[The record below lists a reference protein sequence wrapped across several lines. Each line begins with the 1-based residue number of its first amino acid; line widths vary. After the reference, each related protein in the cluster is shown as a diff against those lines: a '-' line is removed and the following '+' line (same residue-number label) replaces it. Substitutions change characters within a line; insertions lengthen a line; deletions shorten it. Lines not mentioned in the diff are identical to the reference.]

1 MFLLLL
7 KFGGIHMM
15 NLYDSSL
22 FFDEMFDGNQ
32 PKPHYRSFHHKLSIF
47 SQEQLEE
54 KYRQAQASFLRQG
67 ITFTVYGA
75 QDGTERT
82 MPFDC
87 VPIIIPQTQWA
98 IIEEGVKQ
106 RVEALN
112 LFLQDVYAEQ
122 KIIRDGYIPRQ
133 LVEKNPYFSPIM
145 LGLKVPIAN
154 HIFLAGIDLI
164 RDEKGDYF
172 VLEDNLRNPSGISY
186 VFENRDVMK
195 EVYPEFF
202 SKHTILSLDKQMANM
217 KKALLAH
224 RPSTMEEGREPKAV
238 LLTAG
243 MYNSAYYDHLFLA
256 QHLSI
261 QLVEGRDLVVQD
273 LKVYMK
279 TIYGLQ
285 QIDII
290 YRRIDDDFL
299 DPVAFREDSLLG
311 VPHLMAVY
319 QAGNVAILNAVGNGV
334 ADDKA
339 MYAYVPEMI
348 RYYLQEEPILPNV
361 KTYHLE
367 DEQQRAW
374 VLEHIQEL
382 VIKNVSAS
390 GGYDMLIGPHASED
404 EITLFKDK
412 IMMHPCQYIA
422 QPTIKLSR
430 APSFQNG
437 RFYPC
442 HVDLRVYAMKGEDC
456 YVLPGGLS
464 RVALQEG
471 SLVVNSSQ
479 GGGAKDT
486 WILKEELKHAESS
499 SRRVILDGTV

>member
-1 MFLLLL
+1 M
-7 KFGGIHMM
+7 KK
-15 NLYDSSL
+15 LYDSSL
-22 FFDEMFDGNQ
+22 FFDEMFDGNK
-32 PKPHYRSFHHKLSIF
+32 PKPHYRSFHHKLSLF

-67 ITFTVYGA
+67 VTFTVYGT

-87 VPIIIPQTQWA
+87 VPIIIPQIQWSH
-98 IIEEGVKQ
+98 IEAGVKQ

-112 LFLQDVYAEQ
+112 LFIQDVYGQ
-122 KIIRDGYIPRQ
+122 QNILRDGLIPRQ
-133 LVEKNPYFSPIM
+133 LVENNPYFTPM
-145 LGLKVPIAN
+145 MTGLQVPIKN

-164 RDEKGDYF
+164 RDEKGRYH

-202 SKHTILSLDKQMANM
+202 SKHTIRPLDKQMCYM

-224 RPSTMEEGREPKAV
+224 RPPSMQADREPKAV

-243 MYNSAYYDHLFLA
+243 IYNSAYYDHVFLA
-256 QHLSI
+256 QHLNI
-261 QLVEGRDLVVQD
+261 KLVEGRDLVVQD

-285 QIDII
+285 QVDII

-299 DPVAFREDSLLG
+299 DPAVFREDSLLG
-311 VPHLMAVY
+311 VPHLMAAY
-319 QAGNVAILNAVGNGV
+319 QAGHVAILNAVGNGV

-339 MYAYVPEMI
+339 MYAYVPDMI

-361 KTYHLE
+361 KTYHLG
-367 DEQQRAW
+367 DDKQREW
-374 VLEHIQEL
+374 VLKHMQEL

-390 GGYDMLIGPHASED
+390 GGYDMLIGPHASEE
-404 EITLFKDK
+404 EIALFKQK
-412 IMMHPCQYIA
+412 ICKNPLQYIA

-430 APSFQNG
+430 APAFQNG

-442 HVDLRVYAMKGEDC
+442 HVDLRVYVMKGEDC

-464 RVALQEG
+464 RVALEEG

-486 WILKEELKHAESS
+486 WILKEELQHAKSS
-499 SRRVILDGTV
+499 SRRVVLDGSV

>member
-1 MFLLLL
+1 
-7 KFGGIHMM
+7 MM
-15 NLYDSSL
+15 KKLYDSSL
-22 FFDEMFDGNQ
+22 FFDEMFDGNK
-32 PKPHYRSFHHKLSIF
+32 PKPHYRSFHHKLSLF

-67 ITFTVYGA
+67 VTFTVYGT

-87 VPIIIPQTQWA
+87 VPIIIPQRQWSH
-98 IIEEGVKQ
+98 IEAGVKQ

-112 LFLQDVYAEQ
+112 LFIQDVYGQ
-122 KIIRDGYIPRQ
+122 QNILRDGLIPRQ
-133 LVEKNPYFSPIM
+133 LVENNPYFTPM
-145 LGLKVPIAN
+145 MTGLQVPIKN

-164 RDEKGDYF
+164 RDEKGRYH

-202 SKHTILSLDKQMANM
+202 SKHTIRPLDKQMSYM

-224 RPSTMEEGREPKAV
+224 RPPSMQADREPKAV

-243 MYNSAYYDHLFLA
+243 IYNSAYYDHVFLA
-256 QHLSI
+256 QHLNI
-261 QLVEGRDLVVQD
+261 KLVEGRDLVVQD

-285 QIDII
+285 QVDII

-299 DPVAFREDSLLG
+299 DPAVFREDSLLG
-311 VPHLMAVY
+311 VPHLMAAY
-319 QAGNVAILNAVGNGV
+319 QAGHVAILNAVGNGV

-339 MYAYVPEMI
+339 MYAYVPDMI

-361 KTYHLE
+361 KTYHLG
-367 DEQQRAW
+367 DDKQREW
-374 VLEHIQEL
+374 VLKHMQEL

-390 GGYDMLIGPHASED
+390 GGYDMLIGPHASEE
-404 EITLFKDK
+404 EIALFKQK
-412 IMMHPCQYIA
+412 ICKNPLQYIA

-430 APSFQNG
+430 APAFQNG

-442 HVDLRVYAMKGEDC
+442 HVDLRVYVMKGEDC

-464 RVALQEG
+464 RVALEEG

-486 WILKEELKHAESS
+486 WILKEELQHAKSS
-499 SRRVILDGTV
+499 SRRVVLDGTV

>member
-1 MFLLLL
+1 
-7 KFGGIHMM
+7 MM
-15 NLYDSSL
+15 KKLYDSSL
-22 FFDEMFDGNQ
+22 FFDEMFDGNK
-32 PKPHYRSFHHKLSIF
+32 PKPHYRSFHHKLSLF

-67 ITFTVYGA
+67 VTFTVYGT

-87 VPIIIPQTQWA
+87 VPIIIPQRQWSH
-98 IIEEGVKQ
+98 IEAGVKQ

-112 LFLQDVYAEQ
+112 LFLQDVYGQ
-122 KIIRDGYIPRQ
+122 QNILRDGLIPRQ
-133 LVEKNPYFSPIM
+133 LVENNPYFTSM
-145 LGLKVPIAN
+145 MTGLQVPIKN

-164 RDEKGDYF
+164 RDEKGRYH

-202 SKHTILSLDKQMANM
+202 SKHTIRPLDKQMSYM

-224 RPSTMEEGREPKAV
+224 RPPSMQADREPKAV

-243 MYNSAYYDHLFLA
+243 IYNSAYYDHVFLA
-256 QHLSI
+256 QHLNI
-261 QLVEGRDLVVQD
+261 KLVEGRDLVVQD

-285 QIDII
+285 QVDII

-299 DPVAFREDSLLG
+299 DPAVFREDSLLG
-311 VPHLMAVY
+311 VPHLMAAY
-319 QAGNVAILNAVGNGV
+319 QAGHVSILNAVGNGV

-339 MYAYVPEMI
+339 MYAYVPDMI

-361 KTYHLE
+361 KTYHLG
-367 DEQQRAW
+367 DDKQREW
-374 VLEHIQEL
+374 VLEHMQEL

-390 GGYDMLIGPHASED
+390 GGYDMLIGPHASEE
-404 EITLFKDK
+404 EIALFKQK
-412 IMMHPCQYIA
+412 ICKTPLQYIA

-430 APSFQNG
+430 APAFQNG

-442 HVDLRVYAMKGEDC
+442 HVDLRVYVMKGEDC

-464 RVALQEG
+464 RVALEEG

-486 WILKEELKHAESS
+486 WILKEELQHAKSS
-499 SRRVILDGTV
+499 SRRVVLDGTV

>member
-1 MFLLLL
+1 
-7 KFGGIHMM
+7 MM
-15 NLYDSSL
+15 KKLYDSSL
-22 FFDEMFDGNQ
+22 FFDEMFDGNK
-32 PKPHYRSFHHKLSIF
+32 PKPHYRSFHHKLSLF

-67 ITFTVYGA
+67 VTFTVYGT

-87 VPIIIPQTQWA
+87 VPIIIPQRQWSH
-98 IIEEGVKQ
+98 IEAGVKQ

-112 LFLQDVYAEQ
+112 LFLQDVYGQ
-122 KIIRDGYIPRQ
+122 QNILRDGLIPRQ
-133 LVEKNPYFSPIM
+133 LVENNPYFTSM
-145 LGLKVPIAN
+145 MTGLQVPIKN

-164 RDEKGDYF
+164 RDEKGRYH

-202 SKHTILSLDKQMANM
+202 SKHTIRPLDKQMSYM

-224 RPSTMEEGREPKAV
+224 RPPSMQADREPKAV

-243 MYNSAYYDHLFLA
+243 IYNSAYYDHVFLA
-256 QHLSI
+256 QHLNI
-261 QLVEGRDLVVQD
+261 KLVEGRDLVVQD

-285 QIDII
+285 QVDII

-299 DPVAFREDSLLG
+299 DPAVFREDSLLG
-311 VPHLMAVY
+311 VPHLMAAY
-319 QAGNVAILNAVGNGV
+319 QAGHVAILNAVGNGV

-339 MYAYVPEMI
+339 MYAYVPDMI

-361 KTYHLE
+361 KTYHLG
-367 DEQQRAW
+367 DDKQREW
-374 VLEHIQEL
+374 VLEHMQEL

-390 GGYDMLIGPHASED
+390 GGYDMLIGPHASEE
-404 EITLFKDK
+404 EIALFKQK
-412 IMMHPCQYIA
+412 ICKTPLQYIA

-430 APSFQNG
+430 APAFQNG

-442 HVDLRVYAMKGEDC
+442 HVDLRVYVMKGEDC

-464 RVALQEG
+464 RVALEEG

-486 WILKEELKHAESS
+486 WILKEELQHAKSS
-499 SRRVILDGTV
+499 SRRVVLDGTV

>member
-1 MFLLLL
+1 M
-7 KFGGIHMM
+7 KK
-15 NLYDSSL
+15 LYDSSL
-22 FFDEMFDGNQ
+22 FFDEMFDGNK
-32 PKPHYRSFHHKLSIF
+32 PKPHYRSFHHKLSLF
-47 SQEQLEE
+47 SLEQLEE

-67 ITFTVYGA
+67 ITFTVYGT

-87 VPIIIPQTQWA
+87 VPIIIPQRQWTH
-98 IIEEGVKQ
+98 IEAGVKQ

-112 LFLQDVYAEQ
+112 LFLQDVYGQ
-122 KIIRDGYIPRQ
+122 QNILRDGLIPRQ
-133 LVEKNPYFSPIM
+133 LVENNPYFKQM
-145 LGLKVPIAN
+145 MTGLQVPIKN

-164 RDEKGDYF
+164 RDEKGLYH

-202 SKHTILSLDKQMANM
+202 SKHTILPLDKQMCYM
-217 KKALLAH
+217 KMALLAH
-224 RPSTMEEGREPKAV
+224 RPPSMQADREPKAV

-243 MYNSAYYDHLFLA
+243 IYNSAYYDHVFLA
-256 QHLSI
+256 QHLNI
-261 QLVEGRDLVVQD
+261 KLVEGRDLVVQD

-285 QIDII
+285 QVDII

-299 DPVAFREDSLLG
+299 DPAVFREDSLLG
-311 VPHLMAVY
+311 VPHLMAAY
-319 QAGNVAILNAVGNGV
+319 QAGHVAILNAVGNGV

-339 MYAYVPEMI
+339 MYAYVPDMI

-361 KTYHLE
+361 KTYHLG
-367 DEQQRAW
+367 DDKQREW
-374 VLEHIQEL
+374 VLKHMQEL

-390 GGYDMLIGPHASED
+390 GGYDMLIGPHASEE
-404 EITLFKDK
+404 EIALFKQK
-412 IMMHPCQYIA
+412 ICKNPLQYIA

-430 APSFQNG
+430 APAFQNG

-442 HVDLRVYAMKGEDC
+442 HVDLRVYVMKGEDC

-464 RVALQEG
+464 RVALEEG

-486 WILKEELKHAESS
+486 WILKEELQHAKSS
-499 SRRVILDGTV
+499 SRRVVLDGSV